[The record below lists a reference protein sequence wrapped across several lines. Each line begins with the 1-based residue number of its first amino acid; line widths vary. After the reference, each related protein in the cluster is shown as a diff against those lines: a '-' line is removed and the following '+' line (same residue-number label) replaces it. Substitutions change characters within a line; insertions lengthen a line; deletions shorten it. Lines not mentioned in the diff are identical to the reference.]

1 MSSMV
6 NAINNVVN
14 PQENSYE
21 AKALEQAQKPVKKVE
36 DELIL
41 SSKTISGLGQW
52 KTLLENLK
60 DSMSE
65 FSTTRFGSNSIFDR
79 KKVVGDYDKY
89 AAIRAT
95 PGTTNQQIS
104 FEIISLAEAQIIQT
118 NDKFKPDDKIAE
130 KLNPNAD
137 DKKEITFTILD
148 NGLKSKSV
156 EADFKVAEGKMFS
169 PGKFTIGNSAEI
181 EIKAGD
187 KLEDIVKKINDI
199 TKKNGE
205 AKNPHII
212 ATVVPD
218 KKNAGQQYIWIHSDA
233 KHHGVQNKF
242 EISGEAIKGTFES
255 KNDEIKLPYDEN
267 IKVQDFVSQ
276 LRNSAKKADIQVIYN
291 PQPNDIGKKEGN
303 ILLKSLLTGEGNKIQ
318 MSDNFKELFNIVNP
332 LQEPKDAEIKVDKE
346 PLSSKTN
353 EIKTDRLTIELK
365 DDPTKK
371 ESTNA
376 KEELARAKEELAQAE
391 EELANAKEE
400 SAQAEEPTKTKI
412 AQAETKI
419 AQAKTKIA
427 QADSKITKAEA
438 ANQIFHLSIENN
450 TEGLVEKFEKLAKV
464 YNEFSTFVLTHSLE
478 VADPETFAKPADIS
492 SLYNFKGELNS
503 INEQISKLFNKFDK
517 LAGYRSQEA
526 ISDLG
531 IEIKF
536 REDYTHSPT
545 ETKNGEEQIY
555 KPADYYEMVV
565 DKEKLKNAF
574 EENFEEFV
582 GILSQTFD
590 SKNMDFKPH
599 DNYKNYDFK
608 TNEVKNLEYEI
619 DYSAIKYF
627 NNVSKNSP
635 STNTKINEDLSE
647 KSFFLIKDFKIF
659 IDKDTTYSSLVDKIN
674 KYSKETGIKAY
685 LLSDNK
691 ISSTKN
697 PSGSEFKIALSLF
710 DDKEIK
716 DENALEYQNDL
727 RNNLELF
734 DPNNAL
740 KGLFSSTASS
750 LDIETKKDLVD
761 GKIPQITIYDTSDI
775 TAIQAN
781 LNDDSIEELPSYL
794 KLLDKSKLE
803 SGGIIRIL
811 PKTFNGNKKID
822 LENFE
827 VAYLSS
833 NSGKSIISAKQGI
846 VDTISNLINEYTKFG
861 GAIDRYTRLEEQ
873 DKSYKEHTLTYEKQA
888 YQYKKAQIERDSHK
902 IKAQEIKTRT
912 HQELLKQLNKRND
925 EL

>member
-60 DSMSE
+60 DTVSE
-65 FSTTRFGSNSIFDR
+65 FSTARFGSNNIFDR

-89 AAIRAT
+89 ATIRAT
-95 PGTTNQQIS
+95 PGTKNQQIS
-104 FEIISLAEAQIIQT
+104 FEIISLAEGQIIQT
-118 NDKFKPDDKIAE
+118 NDAFKPDDKIAE
-130 KLNPNAD
+130 KLNLNSNN
-137 DKKEITFTILD
+137 KKEVTFTILD
-148 NGLKSKSV
+148 NGLKSENV

-169 PGKFTIGNSAEI
+169 PGKFTIGTSAEI

-187 KLEDIVKKINDI
+187 TLEDIVKKINNI
-199 TKKNGE
+199 TREFGE
-205 AKNPHII
+205 AQNPHII
-212 ATVVPD
+212 TTIEKD
-218 KKNAGQQYIWIHSDA
+218 SNGKKYIWIRSDE
-233 KHHGVQNKF
+233 KHHGIQNKF
-242 EISGEAIKGTFES
+242 EISGDAIKGIFEQ
-255 KNDEIKLPYDEN
+255 KNNEIKVDFDEN
-267 IKVQDFVSQ
+267 TKVRNFVSQ
-276 LRNSAKKADIQVIYN
+276 LRQSAKKANIEVSYN
-291 PQPNDIGKKEGN
+291 PQSNSSGQIKGR
-303 ILLKSLLTGEGNKIQ
+303 ISLKSLLTGVGNEIKI
-318 MSDNFKELFNIVNP
+318 SSNFKSLFNTDSP
-332 LQEPKDAEIKVDKE
+332 LQQPKDSAIKVDKE
-346 PLSSKTN
+346 IINSKTN
-353 EIKTDRLTIELK
+353 EIKTERLTIELK
-365 DDPTKK
+365 DDPTRK
-371 ESTNA
+371 ESAN
-376 KEELARAKEELAQAE
+376 AKEELAQAE

-400 SAQAEEPTKTKI
+400 SAKAEEPTKTKI
-412 AQAETKI
+412 AEAETKI

-438 ANQIFHLSIENN
+438 ENQIFNLSIENN
-450 TEGLVEKFEKLAKV
+450 TEGLVEKFERLAKV

-478 VADPETFAKPADIS
+478 VEDPETYSKPADIS

-503 INEQISKLFNKFDK
+503 ITEQISKLFNKFDK
-517 LAGYRSQEA
+517 LAGYRSKEET
-526 ISDLG
+526 SDLG

-536 REDYTHSPT
+536 RADYTHPPS

-555 KPADYYEMVV
+555 KPAHYYEMVV

-590 SKNMDFKPH
+590 SKNMDFKPYN
-599 DNYKNYDFK
+599 NYKNYDFE

-619 DYSAIKYF
+619 DYSEIKYF

-635 STNTKINEDLSE
+635 SANTKINEDLSE
-647 KSFFLIKDFKIF
+647 KSFFLIKDSKIF

-674 KYSKETGIKAY
+674 KYSRETGIKAY

-691 ISSTKN
+691 ILSTKN

-727 RNNLELF
+727 RNSLELF

-833 NSGKSIISAKQGI
+833 DSGKSIISAKQGI

-861 GAIDRYTRLEEQ
+861 GVIDRYTELEEL
-873 DKSYKEHTLTYEKQA
+873 DKSYKEHTLSYEKQA